1 MLTGRLYDGKTL
13 NEIGNRPRR
22 RLPLWWEEPA
32 AEQAGNR
39 VRHTRNGGTATLR
52 DDEVWLSPFPRS
64 YGSSTWLITCTMPF
78 DAEVSTVAMP
88 AAESCSRVSF
98 EPFSIT

>member
-1 MLTGRLYDGKTL
+1 MLTGRLYDRKTL
-13 NEIGNRPRR
+13 NEIGNRPRT

-64 YGSSTWLITCTMPF
+64 YGSSTWLITLVTNSFLARVPGPTGRLPP
-78 DAEVSTVAMP
+78 STG
-88 AAESCSRVSF
+88 S
-98 EPFSIT
+98 